1 MVALPGLL
9 MRQFVVS
16 DVMLVSLLS
25 PLFWSCFEN
34 GGMLPWELCCC
45 VSSVC
50 SICCYDKVN
59 EGKPVCPKWRLP
71 FKDSMREMIIW
82 SAA

>member
-16 DVMLVSLLS
+16 DVILVSLLS

-45 VSSVC
+45 VSSVVQYAAM
-50 SICCYDKVN
+50 I
-59 EGKPVCPKWRLP
+59 R
-71 FKDSMREMIIW
+71 SMRGSQYALNGGSHSKIQCVR
-82 SAA
+82 